1 MQTAGDDHPWPG
13 DCKHR
18 RTVRATITHIVSSKA
33 FHSRSWLMGLTGVI
47 AVALAASTFG
57 YFALTRTVT
66 VSVDGR
72 SHTIRTFG
80 HDVADVL
87 AHDSIHVGP
96 HDVVVP
102 SLDSPVS
109 DGTEISV
116 HYGRPLQVSVDGSEH
131 TYWTTATQVAAAL
144 DQLGLRY
151 GDATLSTSRD
161 ASIDRQ
167 GMLLRITTPKKLV
180 VKLGAAKAQHLLIA
194 APDVQSLLAQL
205 GATYDAND
213 IITPALGTPL
223 TNGVRVTLVRVT
235 TADQHIASERIAPG
249 VTERPD
255 SSLYVGDRQV
265 VTAGKAG
272 SRDVTYRVVR
282 HNGSVFS
289 RVVLRQTLRTAP
301 VPAVVRVGTKPAP
314 AVSSGSAWDRIA
326 ACESG
331 GNWHDNTGNGY
342 YGGLQFSLGTW
353 HAYGGVGRPDQ
364 ASREQ
369 QIAVA
374 ERVKA
379 ASGGYGAWPVCGQR
393 A

>member
-1 MQTAGDDHPWPG
+1 M
-13 DCKHR
+13 
-18 RTVRATITHIVSSKA
+18 RATITHIVSSKA

-87 AHDSIHVGP
+87 ASDSIHVGS

-131 TYWTTATQVAAAL
+131 TYWTTATQVSAAL

-167 GMLLRITTPKKLV
+167 GMLLMITTPKKLV
-180 VKLGAAKAQHLLIA
+180 VKLGRAKAQRLLIA
-194 APDVQSLLAQL
+194 APDVKSLLAQL
-205 GATYDAND
+205 GATYDSND
-213 IITPALGTPL
+213 LITPALGTPL
-223 TNGVRVTLVRVT
+223 TNGVHVTLVRVT
-235 TADQHIASERIAPG
+235 TAVQRVASERVAPG
-249 VTERPD
+249 ETDRPD
-255 SSLYVGDRQV
+255 STLYVGDRQV
-265 VTAGKAG
+265 VKAGKPG
-272 SRDVTYRVVR
+272 TRDVTYQVVR
-282 HNGSVFS
+282 HNGRVFT
-289 RVVLRQTLRTAP
+289 RVVLHQKVLSAP
-301 VPAVVRVGTKPAP
+301 VPAVVRVGTKAAP
-314 AVSSGSAWDRIA
+314 RVAAGSPWDRIA
-326 ACESG
+326 QCESG

-342 YGGLQFSLGTW
+342 FGGLQFSLGTW
-353 HAYGGVGRPDQ
+353 QANGGTGRPDQ

-374 ERVKA
+374 ERVRA
-379 ASGGYGAWPVCGQR
+379 ASGGYGAWPVCGKL